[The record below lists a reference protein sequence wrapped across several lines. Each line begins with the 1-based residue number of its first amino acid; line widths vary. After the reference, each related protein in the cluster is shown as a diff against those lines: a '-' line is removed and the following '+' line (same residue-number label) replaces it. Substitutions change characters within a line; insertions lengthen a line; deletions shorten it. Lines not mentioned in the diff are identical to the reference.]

1 MQFSASGVII
11 TLRLLR
17 RYAMITKILIGKVST
32 MELKGK
38 IIDFLGDSITEG
50 VGVTDRANNR
60 YDNVL
65 KRKCGLAATYNY
77 GIGGTRLAHQRKP
90 SAKPRHDLCFCGRA
104 YDLNQEADII
114 VVYGGINDY
123 IHGDAPFG
131 QIGDTTPETFCG
143 SVYFLMD
150 LIRTQH
156 PGKTVVF
163 MNPARLYY
171 DGMDGSEPSIRPVK
185 GPDAKPLKSYIAV
198 IQQIAAQ
205 FEIPVLDLYKKLGID
220 PTKPGDKEKYTV
232 DGLHFNDAGHHILA
246 ARLQEFLEDL

>member
-1 MQFSASGVII
+1 
-11 TLRLLR
+11 
-17 RYAMITKILIGKVST
+17 

-65 KRKCGLAATYNY
+65 KKNAGLAAVYNY
-77 GIGGTRLAHQRKP
+77 GIGGTRLAHQRMP

-104 YDLNQEADII
+104 YDLNKTADII

-131 QIGDTTPETFCG
+131 RIGDTTPATFCG
-143 SVYFLMD
+143 GVYFLMN
-150 LIRTQH
+150 LLRTEY

-163 MNPARLYY
+163 MTSARLYY
-171 DGMDGSEPSIRPVK
+171 DGMDGSAPSVRPQKAPGAMNLFAHIDAVK
-185 GPDAKPLKSYIAV
+185 
-198 IQQIAAQ
+198 QTAAQ
-205 FEIPVLDLYKKLGID
+205 FEIPVLDLYEKLGID
-220 PTKPGDKEKYTV
+220 PVNPADKEKYTV
-232 DGLHFNDAGHHILA
+232 DGLHFNDAGHTVIA
-246 ARLQEFLEDL
+246 ARLQEFLEAL

>member
-1 MQFSASGVII
+1 
-11 TLRLLR
+11 
-17 RYAMITKILIGKVST
+17 

-65 KRKCGLAATYNY
+65 KKNCGLAATYNY

-104 YDLNQEADII
+104 YDLNKDADII

-131 QIGDTTPETFCG
+131 EIGDTTPATFCG
-143 SVYFLMD
+143 GVYFLMNF
-150 LIRTQH
+150 LRTQH

-163 MNPARLYY
+163 MTPARLCY
-171 DGMDGSEPSIRPVK
+171 DGNTGEKPSTRANK
-185 GPDAKPLKSYIAV
+185 APDAKNLAGYVDTIKETAK
-198 IQQIAAQ
+198 Q
-205 FEIPVLDLYKKLGID
+205 FDIPVLDLCEKLGID
-220 PTKPGDKEKYTV
+220 PNKPEDKEKYTV

-246 ARLQEFLEDL
+246 ARLQEFLEAL